1 MFDRSVPS
9 ALSENMP
16 LLFLHGIKKIWVT
29 NSWFLAKWIKFWVT
43 WFRVRWLSGYLTI
56 FAQNGFVN
64 FKHQFFD
71 ESLLPQLFV
80 CSFNRILLIIFMVL
94 GYHNNSTL
102 FKKQPYSETSV
113 THRLVWLS
121 PFYYH
126 CIIISQSIFT
136 FLSSLSVNT
145 SHRNLKLSSKWYC
158 LEVKF

>member
-16 LLFLHGIKKIWVT
+16 LLFLHGIKKNMGDKLMISGKMT
-29 NSWFLAKWIKFWVT
+29 KILGDMIS
-43 WFRVRWLSGYLTI
+43 VRWLSGYLTI

-80 CSFNRILLIIFMVL
+80 CSFNHILLIIFMVL
-94 GYHNNSTL
+94 GCHNNSTL

-121 PFYYH
+121 PFYCH

-145 SHRNLKLSSKWYC
+145 IHRNLKLSSKWYC